1 MTVSIVRYADAVD
14 RAWANGGGTTRLL
27 WSDAED
33 ARRISIATLRQP
45 GAFSLL
51 PGMLRTLVVLDP
63 LLVGLEIDHRLVEL
77 KRGDML
83 NFHGEQHLVL
93 TALDQPGRV
102 LNVMGRTGRWKP
114 HVSREPATS
123 ALTGWVAAHDITWNG
138 NILDRGDLVLG
149 AAPPAGMWAIAF
161 RPIAPSTEF

>member
-14 RAWANGGGTTRLL
+14 TTWANGGGTTRLL

-63 LLVGLEIDHRLVEL
+63 VMVSLEIDEQAVEL
-77 KRGDML
+77 KQGDML
-83 NFHGEQHLVL
+83 SFLGAQRVSLL
-93 TALDQPGRV
+93 ALNRPGRV
-102 LNVMGRTGRWKP
+102 LNVMGRIGRWEP
-114 HVSREPATS
+114 HVSRDS
-123 ALTGWVAAHDITWNG
+123 GSLALSGWVAADAITWNG
-138 NILDRGDLVLG
+138 DALNRGDLVLG
-149 AAPPAGMWAIAF
+149 VAPPTGMLAIAF
-161 RPIAPSTEF
+161 RLIASSTTT